1 MDYKQDDIRN
11 VLGLFRVD
19 NFTYHE
25 IYDREALSAVA
36 GKWPLL
42 KEILQCKTK
51 VLPGTVK

>member
-42 KEILQCKTK
+42 KEILQC
-51 VLPGTVK
+51 LSHIHI